1 MKRQSLHFAKFGLYI
16 SLIELPIELIMGR
29 VNAGG
34 IFFSGGA
41 AAVLVE
47 PRIGTPMQM
56 LRRFLGSGLFIG
68 GIGTYMNKG
77 NDK

>member
-1 MKRQSLHFAKFGLYI
+1 
-16 SLIELPIELIMGR
+16 MGK

-34 IFFSGGA
+34 IFFSGGL

-47 PRIGTPMQM
+47 PRFGTPMAM

-68 GIGTYMNKG
+68 GIGTFMNRG

>member
-1 MKRQSLHFAKFGLYI
+1 
-16 SLIELPIELIMGR
+16 MGK

-34 IFFSGGA
+34 IFFSGGL

-47 PRIGTPMQM
+47 PRYGSVMQAF
-56 LRRFLGSGLFIG
+56 RRFLGSGIFIG

>member
-1 MKRQSLHFAKFGLYI
+1 
-16 SLIELPIELIMGR
+16 MGR

-34 IFFSGGA
+34 IFFSGGL

-47 PRIGTPMQM
+47 PRIGSAMQVFS
-56 LRRFLGSGLFIG
+56 RFMGSGLFIG
-68 GIGTYMNKG
+68 GLGSYMNKG

>member
-1 MKRQSLHFAKFGLYI
+1 
-16 SLIELPIELIMGR
+16 MGR

-34 IFFSGGA
+34 IFFSGGL

-47 PRIGTPMQM
+47 SRLGTPRA
-56 LRRFLGSGLFIG
+56 LLGRFLGSGIFIG
-68 GIGTYMNKG
+68 GLGTYMNKG

>member
-1 MKRQSLHFAKFGLYI
+1 
-16 SLIELPIELIMGR
+16 MGR
-29 VNAGG
+29 VNSGG
-34 IFFSGGA
+34 IFFSGGL

-47 PRIGTPMQM
+47 PRFGTAMQ
-56 LRRFLGSGLFIG
+56 LARRFLGSGMFIG